1 MSFILSRTLTIAA
14 LLLPFCSAAA
24 DSVGAAI
31 ATRAYETTVRFED
44 GAEATRT
51 FRRAG
56 IEYWEGIAD
65 SVWLGVA
72 IGYSENEGRDA
83 ARTFETVS
91 GNFGALGLRFE
102 APLGDRFHLAGRA
115 EYLVQRDGRGTDDE
129 DFDVR
134 ADETRAELGPMVR
147 LGRLELAAG
156 ASWRNL
162 DYREIFNDASGERV
176 RHADARDDSG
186 AFAALGWRVDN
197 DGGIALRYDA
207 GAEEGWSLRFERT
220 Y

>member
-1 MSFILSRTLTIAA
+1 MPSIPSRVLPVIAV
-14 LLLPFCSAAA
+14 LLPAIGHTA
-24 DSVGAAI
+24 DSVGAAVS
-31 ATRAYETTVRFED
+31 TRAFETTVRFED
-44 GAEATRT
+44 GAREERT

-65 SVWLGVA
+65 HVWLGVA
-72 IGYSENEGRDA
+72 IGYSENEGRGA

-102 APLGDRFHLAGRA
+102 APLGNRFLLAGRA
-115 EYLVQRDGRGTDDE
+115 EYLVQRDGRGTEDE

-134 ADETRAELGPMVR
+134 VYEARAELAPMVR
-147 LGRLELAAG
+147 FDRLELAAG
-156 ASWRNL
+156 ASWRDL
-162 DYREIFNDASGERV
+162 EYREIFNDASGERV
-176 RHADARDDSG
+176 RHADAADDGG
-186 AFAALGWRVDN
+186 AFAMLGWRVDN
-197 DGGIALRYDA
+197 DGGIALRYDT

>member
-1 MSFILSRTLTIAA
+1 MSSSLSRTLLIVA
-14 LLLPFCSAAA
+14 LLLPSAAGA
-24 DSVGAAI
+24 SESVGAAI
-31 ATRAYETTVRFED
+31 STRAFDTTIRFED
-44 GAEATRT
+44 GTHAERS

-65 SVWLGVA
+65 TVWLGVA
-72 IGYSENEGRDA
+72 VGYSENEGRDA

-102 APLGDRFHLAGRA
+102 IPLGERFLVAGRA
-115 EYLVQRDGRGTDDE
+115 EYLVQRDGRGTEDE

-134 ADETRAELGPMVR
+134 AYETRAELGPMIR
-147 LGRLELAAG
+147 FDRLELAAG
-156 ASWRNL
+156 ASWRDL
-162 DYREIFNDASGERV
+162 DYREIFNDASGEQV
-176 RHADARDDSG
+176 RHAEASDDSG

-197 DGGIALRYDA
+197 DGGIALRYDT